1 MALIIESTKTK
12 KLNISGTSIDVKK
25 VYVRT
30 EFSFSPCGKKVNAGL
45 YIYET
50 KQAFKDNKNILQ
62 IDGLHSSGYNF
73 NVKEQTVQLASDEL
87 AKQLKKQGYKVTVEL

>member
-12 KLNISGTSIDVKK
+12 KLNIKGTSIDVKK

-30 EFSFSPCGKKVNAGL
+30 EFSFAPCGKKVNAGL

-50 KQAFKDNKNILQ
+50 KQAFKANSNVLE
-62 IDGLHSSGYNF
+62 IDGLHSYGYDF
-73 NVKEQTVQLASDEL
+73 KVKEQTVELASDEL